1 MENIF
6 NGIGKLGFGLMRPPM
21 LEDGEID
28 MAQTTTMVDA
38 FLAGGFS
45 YFDTAWN
52 YLGGKSEQMVKS
64 LLVER
69 YPRARFQVATK
80 LPTFSVKS
88 KEDPEAMTALSLER
102 TGAGYFDYYLLHCVD
117 DDTLLKCDEFDLW
130 NYMVE
135 LKKRGTAK
143 HIGFSFHSTA
153 DVLDDV
159 LTKHPEMEFVQLQIN
174 YKDWEDKKIQ
184 SRACLE
190 VAQKHGRPIIV
201 MEPVK
206 GGLLG
211 ALPEKAA
218 APLLAENPY
227 ASAASWAMRF
237 AAVQE
242 NVCVTLSGMSS
253 LQQVSDNL
261 CTFSPLQPLAAAEL
275 AAVQEAGRIL
285 SETPTTGCTGCRY
298 CVEGCPQDIRIPGI
312 LRSYDLELVYENHQ
326 KAVENY
332 GLYTKK
338 HGKAA
343 DCIACGACEG
353 ICPQKLPITGLLKRA
368 SELYD

>member
-21 LEDGEID
+21 LEDDTID
-28 MAQTTTMVDA
+28 MAQMTSMVDTFMA
-38 FLAGGFS
+38 AGFS

-52 YLGGKSEQMVKS
+52 YLGGRSEQMVKT
-64 LLVER
+64 LLVDR
-69 YPRARFQVATK
+69 YPREKFQIATK

-88 KEDPEAMTALSLER
+88 KDDPEAMTALSLER

-117 DDTLLKCDEFDLW
+117 DDTYPKCDEFDLW
-130 NYMVE
+130 SYMVE

-153 DVLDDV
+153 DVLEDI
-159 LTKHPEMEFVQLQIN
+159 LTRHSEMEFVQLQIN
-174 YKDWEDKKIQ
+174 YKDWEDDKIQ

-190 VAQKHGRPIIV
+190 VAQKHSIPVIV

-211 ALPEKAA
+211 ELPEKAA
-218 APLLAENPY
+218 APLRAADPE

-237 AAVQE
+237 AADQK
-242 NVCVTLSGMSS
+242 NVTVVLSGMSS
-253 LQQVSDNL
+253 QQQVDDNL
-261 CTFSPLQPLAAAEL
+261 RTFSPFRP
-275 AAVQEAGRIL
+275 L
-285 SETPTTGCTGCRY
+285 SETELNAVWETGRIIESLPNTGCTACRY
-298 CVEGCPQDIRIPGI
+298 CVDGCPKDILIPNI
-312 LRSYDLELVYENHQ
+312 LRSYNLELIYENHRL
-326 KAVENY
+326 AARSY
-332 GLYTKK
+332 GFAAGK

-353 ICPQKLPITGLLKRA
+353 ICPQKLPIIELLQRA